1 MPVSNCIF
9 AAHFLRMTL
18 NPFKQDA
25 FGNNLLLKR
34 FIIFIFGAISWY
46 RFNIANHTT
55 VKGSKVLKELPKTR
69 VLFVSNHQ
77 TYFADVACMY
87 QVFNA
92 TKWGVFDRINFFWS
106 LFSPRLNVYFV
117 AALETMKS
125 GLLPKLF
132 AYVGSVS
139 IKRTWRSKGKNV
151 DRGVDPRDINK
162 IKTAINSGW
171 VITFP
176 QGTTT
181 PFVRGR
187 KGTAHIIKEL
197 RPIVIP
203 VVVNGFRRA
212 FDKKG
217 LFLKMK
223 DVELSITFKEPLQLD
238 YDAPADAIL
247 NVIMEAIEQTEDFLK
262 VPQLEENSI
271 V

>member
-1 MPVSNCIF
+1 MN
-9 AAHFLRMTL
+9 L
-18 NPFKQDA
+18 NPFKRDA
-25 FGNNLLLKR
+25 FGNNLILKR
-34 FIIFIFGAISWY
+34 IIIFVFGAISWY

-55 VKGSKVLKELPKTR
+55 VKGSRVLKGLPHTR

-92 TKWGVFDRINFFWS
+92 TKWGIFDRINFFWS
-106 LFSPRLNVYFV
+106 LFNPRLNVYFI
-117 AALETMKS
+117 AAVETMKS

-132 AYVGSVS
+132 SYVGSVS
-139 IKRTWRSKGKNV
+139 IKRSWRSKGKTI
-151 DRGVDPRDINK
+151 DRGVDPRDIQK
-162 IKTAINSGW
+162 IKTAVSSGW
-171 VITFP
+171 VVTFP

-181 PFVRGR
+181 PFVKGR

-223 DVELSITFKEPLQLD
+223 DVELSITFKDPLMLD
-238 YDAPADAIL
+238 YNDSADNIINAI
-247 NVIMEAIEQTEDFLK
+247 MDAIEQSEEYLK
-262 VPQLEENSI
+262 VPQAEQ
-271 V
+271 

>member
-1 MPVSNCIF
+1 MN
-9 AAHFLRMTL
+9 L
-18 NPFKQDA
+18 NPFKQDT

-34 FIIFIFGAISWY
+34 VIIFVFGAISWY

-55 VKGSKVLKELPKTR
+55 VKGSRVLKGLPNKR

-106 LFSPRLNVYFV
+106 LFNPRLNVYFI
-117 AALETMKS
+117 AAVETMQS
-125 GLLPKLF
+125 GILPKLF
-132 AYVGSVS
+132 SYVGTVS
-139 IKRTWRSKGKNV
+139 IKRSWRSKGKQV
-151 DRGVDPRDINK
+151 DRGVDPRDVDK
-162 IKTAINSGW
+162 IKQAVSNGW
-171 VITFP
+171 VVTFP

-181 PFVRGR
+181 PFVKGR
-187 KGTAHIIKEL
+187 RGTAHIIKEL
-197 RPIVIP
+197 QPVVIP

-223 DVELSITFKEPLQLD
+223 DVELSITFKDPLMLD
-238 YDAPADAIL
+238 YSDTAE
-247 NVIMEAIEQTEDFLK
+247 NIMTQIMNAIEQSEEFLK
-262 VPQLEENSI
+262 VPQLEE
-271 V
+271 

>member
-1 MPVSNCIF
+1 
-9 AAHFLRMTL
+9 MTL
-18 NPFKQDA
+18 NPFKRDA
-25 FGNNLLLKR
+25 FGNNLLIKR
-34 FIIFIFGAISWY
+34 IIIFIFGAISWY

-55 VKGSKVLKELPKTR
+55 VKGSRVLKGLPNNR
-69 VLFVSNHQ
+69 VLFVANHQ

-92 TKWGVFDRINFFWS
+92 TKWGVYDRINFFWS

-117 AALETMKS
+117 AAVETMKS

-139 IKRTWRSKGKNV
+139 IKRTWRAEGKNV
-151 DRGVDPRDINK
+151 DRGVDPNDITR

-187 KGTAHIIKEL
+187 RGTAHIIKEL

-203 VVVNGFRRA
+203 VVVDGFRRA

-217 LFLKMK
+217 MFLKMK
-223 DVELSITFKEPLQLD
+223 DVELSITFKDPLMLD
-238 YDAPADAIL
+238 YNDSTSNIL
-247 NVIMEAIEQTEDFLK
+247 KTIMDAIEQSEEYLM
-262 VPQLEENSI
+262 VPAAGEE
-271 V
+271 